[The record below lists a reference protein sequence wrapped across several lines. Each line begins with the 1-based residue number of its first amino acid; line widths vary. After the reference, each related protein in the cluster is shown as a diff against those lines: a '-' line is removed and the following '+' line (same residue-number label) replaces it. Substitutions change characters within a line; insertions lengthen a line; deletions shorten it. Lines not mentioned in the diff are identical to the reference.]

1 MSTSPSRP
9 VTLAEVARHAGVSLS
24 TVSYALSGKRSI
36 SATTRHRIER
46 SIATLG
52 YRPHAGARALASRRS
67 NVIALMVPLREEL
80 HLPVMMEVVVAAVTT
95 ARRFAHDV
103 LLLTSD
109 EGSEG
114 VRRVAATA
122 LVDGLVVMDVA
133 LHDERIPTLLEVD
146 RPSVLIGVPEA
157 ATGLTCVDLD
167 FFGAGAACVDR
178 LARLG
183 HTRLVLIGPSHEV
196 YRRGTGF
203 AERALAG
210 FELRCRHHGVAGTHV
225 ECDAAH
231 DDVPALVARVLGADD
246 APTGVVIHNESAIA
260 PLLEALRASGRRV
273 PQDVSVVAICPDAM
287 AEQARPRLTS
297 VHMPAEEL
305 GRRAVEL
312 LMHKLGGDAATGATL
327 LEPRLTARD
336 SDAPVAST
344 PPG

>member
-1 MSTSPSRP
+1 MLDEPMSTSPSRT

-24 TVSYALSGKRSI
+24 TVSYALSGKRTI
-36 SATTRHRIER
+36 SATTRRRVER
-46 SIATLG
+46 SIAELG

-95 ARRFAHDV
+95 ARRYEHDV

-109 EGSEG
+109 EGAEG

-146 RPSVLIGVPEA
+146 RPSVLIGVPETA
-157 ATGLTCVDLD
+157 SGLTCVDLD

-178 LARLG
+178 LAALG
-183 HTRLVLIGPSHEV
+183 HTRVALIGPSHEV

-210 FELRCRHHGVAGTHV
+210 FEMRCRQHGIAATHV
-225 ECDAAH
+225 EWDAAR
-231 DDVPALVARVLGADD
+231 DDVPALVADLLGRAD

-260 PLLEALRASGRRV
+260 PVLDALRAAGCRV
-273 PQDVSVVAICPDAM
+273 PEDLSVVAICPDAM
-287 AEQARPRLTS
+287 AEQSRPRLTS
-297 VHMPAEEL
+297 VHMPADEL

-327 LEPRLTARD
+327 LTPRLTPRD
-336 SDAPVAST
+336 SDAPR
-344 PPG
+344 